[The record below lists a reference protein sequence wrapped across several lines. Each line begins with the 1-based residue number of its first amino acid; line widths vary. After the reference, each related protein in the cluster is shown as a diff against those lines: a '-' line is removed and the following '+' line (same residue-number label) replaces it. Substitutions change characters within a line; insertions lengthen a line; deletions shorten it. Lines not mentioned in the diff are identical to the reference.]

1 MLRSV
6 DATHLEPKL
15 HVFRTHA
22 AKVTLIAACSFSLSA
37 FIAGHG
43 SRCAHCLALECAV
56 QTTHENDYRTS
67 SDDLLIHALR

>member
-1 MLRSV
+1 VRSV

-22 AKVTLIAACSFSLSA
+22 AKVTSLCRLFVFSLSVHRR
-37 FIAGHG
+37 GRLTLLSLLG
-43 SRCAHCLALECAV
+43 TGVCLL

-67 SDDLLIHALR
+67 SDDLLVHALR